1 MHNIQM
7 LSLWDSMKQILDY
20 SEFVEESAHADRD
33 VGING
38 FFKNTHFFNR
48 TERDTCPFCKVSTQL
63 VHKNHLIDKPGWLDG
78 GTYFI
83 DENVWSCNTCGW
95 WKLRIDK
102 DTTGTIDAVSAVIKN
117 AVLRKFDLSG
127 KDIPISV
134 LQGYLQDKFEDV
146 IHINDKKMELLVQS
160 VFSEHFNCEVS
171 HVGKSSDGGI
181 DLILVNSDSPTVV
194 QVKRR
199 KKLKKTEPVS
209 CIRDF
214 LGAAQLAE
222 SKNLIY
228 VSTCTKF
235 SPQSVKATKKAL
247 DLQLVESYELYDF
260 ARFRDVMKLTKDS
273 HCLPAWNQFINKG

>member
-1 MHNIQM
+1 
-7 LSLWDSMKQILDY
+7 MKQILDY

-33 VGING
+33 VQING
-38 FFKNTHFFNR
+38 LFINTHFFNR
-48 TERDTCPFCKVSTQL
+48 AEQDTCPFCKVSTQI
-63 VHKNHLIDKPGWLDG
+63 VHDTHTSDNPDWLDG

-83 DENVWSCNTCGW
+83 DENVWSCSTCGW

-102 DTTGTIDAVSAVIKN
+102 DTTGTIDAVSAVIKS
-117 AVLRKFDLSG
+117 AVLRKYDLSG

-134 LQGYLQDKFEDV
+134 LQEYLKEKFEDV

-160 VFSEHFNCEVS
+160 VFLEHFNCEVT

-181 DLILVNSDSPTVV
+181 DLILVDSDSPTVV

-199 KKLKKTEPVS
+199 KKLKTTEPVS

-214 LGAAQLAE
+214 LGASLLAE

-228 VSTCTKF
+228 VSTCNKF
-235 SPQSVKATKKAL
+235 SSQSVKATKTAL
-247 DLQLVESYELYDF
+247 DLQIVDSYELYDF
-260 ARFRDVMKLTKDS
+260 ARFRDVMKLTKNS
-273 HCLPAWNQFINKG
+273 HNLPAWHKFINKG